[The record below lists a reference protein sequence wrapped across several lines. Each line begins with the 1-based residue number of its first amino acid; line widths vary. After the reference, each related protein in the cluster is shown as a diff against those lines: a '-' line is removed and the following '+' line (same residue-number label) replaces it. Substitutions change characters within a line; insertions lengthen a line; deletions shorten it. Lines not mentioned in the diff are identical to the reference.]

1 MFLDKLSKFQLNNFC
16 YFLQLQP
23 YSQNERRLT
32 YSYFRPEVKKLIR
45 RNKGVRFDA
54 GCDPRM
60 APSFSGHHL
69 RRATVANPDG
79 SSCQYGYFADQSS
92 DPRIGHGRST
102 DGSLRVIGYDF
113 DRPGPSSG
121 SFGGSGY
128 RS

>member
-1 MFLDKLSKFQLNNFC
+1 MLFDKLSNFQLNNPC

-54 GCDPRM
+54 GCDHRM
-60 APSFSGHHL
+60 APSFSGHSL
-69 RRATVANPDG
+69 RRATVTIPGG
-79 SSCQYGYFADQSS
+79 SSS
-92 DPRIGHGRST
+92 DPMIGHGYSS
-102 DGSLRVIGYDF
+102 DGSFCITRYDY
-113 DRPGPSSG
+113 DRFGPSSG